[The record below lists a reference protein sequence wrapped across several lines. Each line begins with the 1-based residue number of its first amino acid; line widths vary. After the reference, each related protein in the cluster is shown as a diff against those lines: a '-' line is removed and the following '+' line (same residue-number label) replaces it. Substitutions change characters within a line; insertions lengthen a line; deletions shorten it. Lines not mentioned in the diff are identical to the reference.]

1 MLHRP
6 VPFLLVPILLALLLL
21 PVLAFADEV
30 PDGSDLEDLLA
41 AYDRRGGGNTIPIE
55 KAILALREAG
65 AVDDLADHL
74 GHHRFG
80 ATIAWALATH
90 ADEALARRIVAAVGR
105 WNEREQG
112 MAAATLAR
120 LPDGAG
126 LPILQEM
133 GARESLPG
141 WARPLV
147 SGALLAAGD
156 PDTVGA
162 VKKGLR
168 AKEPEA
174 VATALKA
181 VAHSHDPAWLP
192 ALSSLRTDE
201 RELPQKV
208 RSHFKVRS
216 TKEGPHG
223 TIHMAVSPEL
233 ATVGQLALEAANR
246 VVQPDTPEMIAWWY
260 ELEKGP
266 RFGFGEGGARK
277 LRHHVS
283 LDRKAADQGL
293 PTASAAINAVL
304 AAIRREDPEAKS
316 FVLEKLGLG
325 RKAWVVTATVGP
337 EVVTATV
344 DADGTVT
351 RD

>member
-6 VPFLLVPILLALLLL
+6 VRFPFVLPLLALLLL
-21 PVLAFADEV
+21 LAVPVSADEV
-30 PDGSDLEDLLA
+30 PDGADLEDLLA

-55 KAILALREAG
+55 RAILALREAG

-74 GHHRFG
+74 GHPRFG
-80 ATIAWALATH
+80 ATVAWALATN

-105 WNEREQG
+105 WNAREQG
-112 MAAATLAR
+112 MAASTLAR

-162 VKKGLR
+162 VKKELR

-192 ALSSLRTDE
+192 ALSALRRDE
-201 RELPQKV
+201 RALPQKV
-208 RSHFKVRS
+208 RSHFQVRS
-216 TKEGPHG
+216 TKEGP
-223 TIHMAVSPEL
+223 T
-233 ATVGQLALEAANR
+233 
-246 VVQPDTPEMIAWWY
+246 
-260 ELEKGP
+260 
-266 RFGFGEGGARK
+266 
-277 LRHHVS
+277 
-283 LDRKAADQGL
+283 
-293 PTASAAINAVL
+293 
-304 AAIRREDPEAKS
+304 
-316 FVLEKLGLG
+316 G
-325 RKAWVVTATVGP
+325 RSTW
-337 EVVTATV
+337 
-344 DADGTVT
+344 
-351 RD
+351 R